1 MCDFFLQ
8 DINVASNVLRLT
20 GSPGPV
26 CVTALMACKGL
37 LWVGTDAGISL
48 TVPLPRLE
56 GVPIISGRV
65 NVSYHAHMGPVR
77 LLLPLQDPP
86 TVLKRPPS
94 KTLACDIYGLYGQLM
109 YVKNYD
115 DVVVDNNNSS
125 SSSNNDGGAGK
136 PVNASHWSL
145 STCSEETSS
154 PSSAAAAAPNNISRA
169 IAAEMGKR
177 EREQTLVT
185 ITCGRG
191 YINYHEPCCNKNE
204 NNAHVVIWELK
215 L

>member
-1 MCDFFLQ
+1 M
-8 DINVASNVLRLT
+8 
-20 GSPGPV
+20 
-26 CVTALMACKGL
+26 
-37 LWVGTDAGISL
+37 GTDAGISL

-115 DVVVDNNNSS
+115 DVVDNQNETSS
-125 SSSNNDGGAGK
+125 GGK
-136 PVNASHWSL
+136 VNASHWSL
-145 STCSEETSS
+145 STCSEETTS
-154 PSSAAAAAPNNISRA
+154 PAPAPTPNNISRA
-169 IAAEMGKR
+169 IAPEMGKR

-204 NNAHVVIWELK
+204 NNAHIVIWELK

>member
-1 MCDFFLQ
+1 M
-8 DINVASNVLRLT
+8 ASNVLRLT

-115 DVVVDNNNSS
+115 DVD
-125 SSSNNDGGAGK
+125 DK
-136 PVNASHWSL
+136 VNVSHWSL
-145 STCSEETSS
+145 PSTVSEETTTTNASS
-154 PSSAAAAAPNNISRA
+154 PAAGLSTSTIPRAVLTDAAS
-169 IAAEMGKR
+169 KR

-191 YINYHEPCCNKNE
+191 YINYQDPCCNKNE
-204 NNAHVVIWELK
+204 NNTHLVLWELK

>member
-1 MCDFFLQ
+1 
-8 DINVASNVLRLT
+8 
-20 GSPGPV
+20 
-26 CVTALMACKGL
+26 MACKGL

-115 DVVVDNNNSS
+115 ESDDKTNV
-125 SSSNNDGGAGK
+125 
-136 PVNASHWSL
+136 SHWSL
-145 STCSEETSS
+145 STCSEENTSNAS
-154 PSSAAAAAPNNISRA
+154 PSAPNNISRA
-169 IAAEMGKR
+169 LAAEVAKR

-191 YINYHEPCCNKNE
+191 YVNYQQPCCTNNE
-204 NNAHVVIWELK
+204 NNAHIIIWELK
-215 L
+215 LWRSDVQQMYYHRMQTYWDSLGVHYL

>member
-1 MCDFFLQ
+1 MFNNKNVFKFQ

-115 DVVVDNNNSS
+115 DAEDSGGGGGSS
-125 SSSNNDGGAGK
+125 GNKVSS
-136 PVNASHWSL
+136 SHWSL
-145 STCSEETSS
+145 STCSEENALS
-154 PSSAAAAAPNNISRA
+154 PTTTNNISRA
-169 IAAEMGKR
+169 LATDIVKR

-191 YINYHEPCCNKNE
+191 YINYQDPCCNKNE
-204 NNAHVVIWELK
+204 NNAHIIIWELK